1 MDGGPA
7 GGFGL
12 ASVGAVDSEE
22 ADSED
27 VAAEGVENPH
37 FSKTATGGVF
47 ACWVAATGTATAVA
61 EVAV

>member
-1 MDGGPA
+1 V
-7 GGFGL
+7 GL
-12 ASVGAVDSEE
+12 LEVSGWPRLERWIARKRT
-22 ADSED
+22 ED